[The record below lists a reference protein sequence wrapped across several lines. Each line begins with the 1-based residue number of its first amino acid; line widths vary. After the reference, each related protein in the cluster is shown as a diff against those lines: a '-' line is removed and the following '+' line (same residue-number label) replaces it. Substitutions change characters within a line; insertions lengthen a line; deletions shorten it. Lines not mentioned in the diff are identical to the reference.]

1 MPGTAVIPV
10 LPFALPQG
18 HRTAPER
25 GWKEKAGAG
34 AGDKQLGQAHTLCIC
49 NSERMCLISPINP
62 SREKPG

>member
-25 GWKEKAGAG
+25 GWRERTRAGAG
-34 AGDKQLGQAHTLCIC
+34 LKQLGQAHTGTSLH
-49 NSERMCLISPINP
+49 LQF
-62 SREKPG
+62 REDVSHLPN